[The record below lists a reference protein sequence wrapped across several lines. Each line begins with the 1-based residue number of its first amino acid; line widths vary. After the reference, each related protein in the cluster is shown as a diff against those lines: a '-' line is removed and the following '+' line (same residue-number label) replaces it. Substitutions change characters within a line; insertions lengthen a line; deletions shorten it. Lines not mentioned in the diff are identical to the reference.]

1 MFVLI
6 SALAC
11 SPRPEPTPQPVPP
24 PPAGEWMQ
32 LAPPPGSPGGT
43 VCWAWKG
50 VDPLCR
56 WGDAGPVP
64 PPPVP
69 EPPKAEGEKV
79 EGEAAPAAET
89 KP

>member
-1 MFVLI
+1 MLVLV
-6 SALAC
+6 SLLAC
-11 SPRPEPTPQPVPP
+11 SPQPPPTPAPP

-32 LAPPPGSPGGT
+32 LAPPPGAPGGT
-43 VCWAWKG
+43 LCWAWKG

-56 WGDAGPVP
+56 WGDNGPVPPP

-69 EPPKAEGEKV
+69 EPPKAEAEV
-79 EGEAAPAAET
+79 APATET

>member
-1 MFVLI
+1 MFVLV
-6 SALAC
+6 SLLAC
-11 SPRPEPTPQPVPP
+11 SPQPTPTPVPPP

-43 VCWAWKG
+43 LCWAWKG

-56 WGDAGPVP
+56 WGEAGPVP
-64 PPPVP
+64 PPPIP
-69 EPPKAEGEKV
+69 EPPKAESEKV
-79 EGEAAPAAET
+79 EDAPPAVEG